1 MDEAT
6 KQKLMIGLL
15 SGAICGTLFQLFANG
30 TVTGEFSWP
39 KMFLAFVIAGVIG
52 GAVFGVMK
60 VIDK

>member
-6 KQKLMIGLL
+6 KQKVTIGLL
-15 SGAICGTLFQLFANG
+15 VGAICGTLFQLFANG
-30 TVTGEFSWP
+30 TVMGEFSWVQ
-39 KMFLAFVIAGVIG
+39 MILCFVIFGVVA